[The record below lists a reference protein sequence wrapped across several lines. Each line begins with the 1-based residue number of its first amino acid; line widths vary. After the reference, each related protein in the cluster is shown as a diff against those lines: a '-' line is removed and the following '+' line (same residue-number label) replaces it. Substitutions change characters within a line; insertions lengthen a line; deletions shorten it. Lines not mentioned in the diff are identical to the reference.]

1 MEPFFINHV
10 LNSTLDAARLVST
23 KISKSQ
29 KLRNSATQRLSVL
42 ATWCLKKSHVVTTV
56 SRQAVECEARNPC
69 IRDRN
74 VIKVLKARQRYFL
87 SHLRRF
93 DFFAILFCRDS
104 ALRASSPAY
113 ILSSL
118 QDFFAMSNKHRAL
131 SISAHSSWL
140 TAHGL
145 LFLNEAFYSFTVF
158 CNDFNEVNTTIQ
170 VCYVND

>member
-1 MEPFFINHV
+1 MRQDSSVQKTQN
-10 LNSTLDAARLVST
+10 L

-29 KLRNSATQRLSVL
+29 KLRNSETQQLSDSATQCLGDLV
-42 ATWCLKKSHVVTTV
+42 TWCLKKSHVVTTV

-104 ALRASSPAY
+104 ALRASSPAWE
-113 ILSSL
+113 LPL
-118 QDFFAMSNKHRAL
+118 
-131 SISAHSSWL
+131 L
-140 TAHGL
+140 TE
-145 LFLNEAFYSFTVF
+145 LF
-158 CNDFNEVNTTIQ
+158 
-170 VCYVND
+170 